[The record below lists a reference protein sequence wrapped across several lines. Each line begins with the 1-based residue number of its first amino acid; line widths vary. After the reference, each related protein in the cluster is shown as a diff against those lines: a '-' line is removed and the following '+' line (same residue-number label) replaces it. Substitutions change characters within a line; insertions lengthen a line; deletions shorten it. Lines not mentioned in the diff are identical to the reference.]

1 MYQIGASAAVVFAS
15 FYGFDVIDLALLVLV
30 GFAVVRGFQLGA
42 VTQLGSYGGFWVGLI
57 VGALL
62 APQLGRFLQSGVVR
76 TILSLVVVF
85 GLASLGAG
93 FGRYFGAS
101 VSASVHRLKL
111 GPVDSLLGGG
121 VSIVA
126 TGLGIWIFAAV
137 AVNSTFTALSTQVAE
152 SKVVR
157 LIDTVMP
164 PAPSVFSKL
173 DQFIGS
179 AGFPSVFA
187 TLPPALAGPVALPT
201 ASEVT
206 SIASKVSAS
215 TVKIEGVGCGNIQ
228 EGSGF
233 VIAPGLVVTNAHVVA
248 GIANPVV
255 IDGTG
260 DHPAKAIWFNP
271 RFDLAVLRS
280 PGVSDPALRID
291 PAEVGRGTQAVV
303 LGYPEGGP
311 LRTGSAG
318 VMASFEARGR
328 DIYNQGL
335 TVRLVYQIEAIV
347 RPGNSG
353 GPLVNAQGEVVGVV
367 FSRSTTN
374 PHVGFALAS
383 PGVLAQV
390 HDALRQTT
398 TVATGGCIS

>member
-1 MYQIGASAAVVFAS
+1 MIFAS
-15 FYGFDVIDLALLVLV
+15 FYGFDLIDLALLLLV
-30 GFAVVRGFQLGA
+30 GFSVFRGFQLGA
-42 VTQLGSYGGFWVGLI
+42 MIQLGSYGGFWIGL
-57 VGALL
+57 VLGALL

-76 TILSLVVVF
+76 TILSLVIVF

-93 FGRYFGAS
+93 FGRYFGSAISTS
-101 VSASVHRLKL
+101 VRRLRL
-111 GPVDSLLGGG
+111 GSVDSLLGGG
-121 VSIVA
+121 VSVIA

-137 AVNSTFTALSTQVAE
+137 AVNSTFTALSTQVAN

-157 LIDTVMP
+157 LIDQVMP

-173 DQFIGS
+173 DQVIGS

-187 TLPPALAGPVALPT
+187 TLPPALAGPVSLPSKHEVST
-201 ASEVT
+201 IAAKVAS
-206 SIASKVSAS
+206 S

-271 RFDLAVLRS
+271 KFDLAVLRS
-280 PGVSDPALRID
+280 PGVSDPALQID

-311 LRTGSAG
+311 LTIGSAG
-318 VMASFEARGR
+318 VMASFDARGR

-390 HDALRQTT
+390 QRALHQTAI
-398 TVATGGCIS
+398 VSTGSCIS